1 MIRAVTHE
9 ELARDFQ
16 WIDMRPLS
24 PYFSDMEM
32 LGCYAEDEV
41 SLLALLAFVRCTQGF
56 EILGIYSRE
65 SCGIEEAFRALLSAL
80 AAMSRESGLPAS
92 IKFFDTRP
100 DCGAL
105 CKAASESGFVR
116 FSGLYFAYTFLD
128 GATRLRWED
137 FMGRK
142 GKFFL
147 RLAEKGYE
155 NKTLADIPAADRLLL
170 CDAIKKEFN
179 YDIDGAGSK
188 VPLDEKNCFFAFRGG
203 ELTAF
208 CAVRRASP
216 TQLIF
221 DFGAAKKRER
231 RSGAFMLPLC
241 SFISGNF
248 VQNAQ
253 TVVYLFHEDNVEMLN
268 LARGTL
274 RVVIDSV
281 KYKMNYCYVPDGNFH
296 PPGGFDGRAR
306 ETW

>member
-1 MIRAVTHE
+1 MIRTVTHE

-16 WIDMRPLS
+16 WVDIRPLS

-32 LGCYAEDEV
+32 LGCCAEDGV
-41 SLLALLAFVRCTQGF
+41 SPLALLAFVRGPRGF

-65 SCGIEEAFRALLSAL
+65 SGGIEEAFRALLRAL
-80 AAMSRESGLPAS
+80 AAMSRENGLLAS
-92 IKFFDTRP
+92 IKFFDNRP

-116 FSGLYFAYTFLD
+116 LPGLYYASSFLD
-128 GATRLRWED
+128 GAMKLRWED
-137 FMGRK
+137 LMRK
-142 GKFFL
+142 KEKFFL
-147 RLAEKGYE
+147 RLAEKGYQ
-155 NKTLADIPAADRLLL
+155 NKTLADIPADDRPLF

-179 YDIDGAGSK
+179 YNIGGAGLK
-188 VPLDEKNCFFAFRGG
+188 MPLDEKNCFFAFRGG
-203 ELTAF
+203 ELAAF
-208 CAVRRASP
+208 CVVRRASP

-241 SFISGNF
+241 AFISGNF
-248 VQNAQ
+248 VWNAQ

-268 LARGTL
+268 LARSTL

-281 KYKMNYCYVPDGNFH
+281 KYKMNYCYMPDENFNL
-296 PPGGFDGRAR
+296 PGGFDGRAR
-306 ETW
+306 GTW